1 MGPYHEGELE
11 VQRRAGVLVNA
22 ARIGRSVHREIPA
35 VARAFA
41 AERRFVILGAA
52 DETGSVWA
60 TILHGPPGFLTT
72 PADDRLVIAA
82 RPWAGDP
89 LARALEG
96 ETDVGLLLIDPPT
109 RRRMRVNGRAMPVG
123 QAGLEITTREVY
135 ANCPKYI
142 HPRELEPAPDRG
154 ALGAVAERGDVLTPA
169 QMTLVGA
176 ADTVFLASRHPAAGA
191 DVSHRGGARGFM
203 DVPAPDRIVI
213 PDYAGNMMFNTLGN
227 LAADP
232 RAGLLVVDWLAGVTL
247 QLTGRATIVWD
258 PAAIAAFAGAQ
269 RLVEFAID
277 GVVETPG
284 AGGLVTRP
292 GAGTPRPAP

>member
-1 MGPYHEGELE
+1 
-11 VQRRAGVLVNA
+11 
-22 ARIGRSVHREIPA
+22 
-35 VARAFA
+35 
-41 AERRFVILGAA
+41 
-52 DETGSVWA
+52 
-60 TILHGPPGFLTT
+60 
-72 PADDRLVIAA
+72 
-82 RPWAGDP
+82 
-89 LARALEG
+89 
-96 ETDVGLLLIDPPT
+96 
-109 RRRMRVNGRAMPVG
+109 MRVNGRARPVG

-292 GAGTPRPAP
+292 GAGSPRPAP